1 MKTKISNTLI
11 ALGLLVGLN
20 SVMSQSAKAA
30 EPVWKINPEASSMNF
45 KLKNMGQPVDGKF
58 GKLSGDVTYDG
69 KNLAQAA
76 VKAKVDTGSIDTKN
90 EKRDDH
96 LRTKDFFDATAFPVA
111 EFNSSKIEV
120 DKGGS
125 FKILGTLNLH
135 GVTQPVTLA
144 AGPLKESIDGAGK
157 KHLLAN
163 ATTEVERK
171 KYSIG
176 GLAAATISNEV
187 AINLVIDLVQQ

>member
-1 MKTKISNTLI
+1 MKTKISNTI
-11 ALGLLVGLN
+11 VMLGLLTGLN
-20 SVMSQSAKAA
+20 SAFSQSAQAA

-69 KNLAQAA
+69 KNLEQAT
-76 VKAKVDTGSIDTKN
+76 VKAKVDTASIDTKN

-96 LRTKDFFDATAFPVA
+96 LRTKDFFDATTFPVA

-120 DKGGS
+120 DKGGN

-135 GVTQPVTLA
+135 GVSQPVTLA
-144 AGPLKESIDGAGK
+144 AGPLKESVDGAGK

>member
-1 MKTKISNTLI
+1 M
-11 ALGLLVGLN
+11 LGLLTGLN
-20 SVMSQSAKAA
+20 SAFSQSTQAA

-69 KNLAQAA
+69 KNLAQAT

-90 EKRDDH
+90 EKRDEH

-120 DKGGS
+120 DKGGN

-135 GVTQPVTLA
+135 GVTQPVILA
-144 AGPLKESIDGAGK
+144 AGPLKESVDGAGK
-157 KHLLAN
+157 KHLLTN

>member
-1 MKTKISNTLI
+1 MKTKISNTLVV
-11 ALGLLVGLN
+11 LGLLTGLN
-20 SVMSQSAKAA
+20 SGFSQSAQAA
-30 EPVWKINPEASSMNF
+30 EPVWKINPETSSMNF

-76 VKAKVDTGSIDTKN
+76 VKAKVDTASIDTKN
-90 EKRDDH
+90 EKRDEH
-96 LRTKDFFDATAFPVA
+96 LRTKDFFDVPTFPVA

-120 DKGGS
+120 DKSGS
-125 FKILGTLNLH
+125 FKIAGTLNLH
-135 GVTQPVTLA
+135 GISQPVTLA
-144 AGPLKESIDGAGK
+144 AGPLKESVDGAGK

-171 KYSIG
+171 TYKIG
-176 GLAAATISNEV
+176 GLGAATISNEV

>member
-1 MKTKISNTLI
+1 MKTKISNTLVI
-11 ALGLLVGLN
+11 LGLLTGLN
-20 SVMSQSAKAA
+20 NGLGQSAQAA
-30 EPVWKINPEASSMNF
+30 EPVWKINPETSSMNF

-69 KNLAQAA
+69 KNLAQAT
-76 VKAKVDTGSIDTKN
+76 VKAKVDTASIDTKN

-96 LRTKDFFDATAFPVA
+96 LRTKDFFDATSFPVA

-120 DKGGS
+120 DKSGN

-135 GVTQPVTLA
+135 GISKPVTLA
-144 AGPLKESIDGAGK
+144 AGPLKETVDDAGK

-171 KYSIG
+171 TYSIG
-176 GLAAATISNEV
+176 GLTAATISNEV
-187 AINLVIDLVQQ
+187 AINLLIDLVKQ

>member
-1 MKTKISNTLI
+1 MKTKISNTI
-11 ALGLLVGLN
+11 AMLGLLTGLN
-20 SVMSQSAKAA
+20 SAFSQSAQAA

-69 KNLAQAA
+69 KNLEQAT
-76 VKAKVDTGSIDTKN
+76 VKAKVDTASIDTKN

-96 LRTKDFFDATAFPVA
+96 LRTKDFFDATTFPVA

-120 DKGGS
+120 DKGGN

-135 GVTQPVTLA
+135 GVSQPVTLA
-144 AGPLKESIDGAGK
+144 AGPLKESVDGAGK